1 MSNATEIPENLE
13 TPGGANRS
21 WSSVNVALDEPTCT
35 CRLLQRLDSREA
47 STQVCGNSEE
57 VGQERAG
64 PMLASDTPNP
74 NADKP
79 QSAYLAPAEVDL
91 WGLSAN
97 MRCTKCAT
105 FRFDVDPPQERMGTS
120 EVVELIN
127 VPCLRIIG
135 HRLRMLVSLLPDAVN
150 DAGPFEP
157 LCSDSLAE
165 ESGAKVLERPK
176 QVEGTAR
183 RLSETQFKEAM
194 SYLEERLPA
203 RVGLATLARLAG
215 LSQSHYSRAFKASTG
230 LAPYQWQLRA
240 RIERAQQLLINTNGG
255 LESIA
260 EATGFADAVH
270 FGRTFRKVTGATPA
284 AWRVGQLK

>member
-1 MSNATEIPENLE
+1 
-13 TPGGANRS
+13 
-21 WSSVNVALDEPTCT
+21 
-35 CRLLQRLDSREA
+35 
-47 STQVCGNSEE
+47 
-57 VGQERAG
+57 
-64 PMLASDTPNP
+64 MLASGTPNP
-74 NADKP
+74 NLNADQP
-79 QSAYLAPAEVDL
+79 QSVYFAPAEVDL
-91 WGLSAN
+91 WRLSAN

-105 FRFDVDPPQERMGTS
+105 FRFDVDLPQERLGTS

-127 VPCLRIIG
+127 APCFRING
-135 HRLRMLVSLLPDAVN
+135 HRLRILVSLLPDAVN
-150 DAGPFEP
+150 DAGPIDT
-157 LCSDSLAE
+157 LSSDSLAE
-165 ESGAKVLERPK
+165 ESGAKVFERTK

-183 RLSETQFKEAM
+183 RLSETQYKEAM

-240 RIERAQQLLINTNGG
+240 RIGRAQGLLVNTNGG

-284 AWRVGQLK
+284 AWRVEQLK